1 MVFVE
6 MKLLMLLKLKDET
19 KKNVS
24 ELQKREKLS
33 LNYKKLHLSNAL
45 IFPFMIFFLHKDS
58 K

>member
-6 MKLLMLLKLKDET
+6 IKLLIILKLKDDT

-33 LNYKKLHLSNAL
+33 LNYKNFTFKQSTDFSFYDLLLA
-45 IFPFMIFFLHKDS
+45 
-58 K
+58 